1 VVADQLNFKAAA
13 LLVLDHLVDV
23 DTVALCVKCQL
34 LLACLSFTFGIR
46 VDGKVVVVGLPN

>member
-1 VVADQLNFKAAA
+1 MVADQLNFKAAA

-34 LLACLSFTFGIR
+34 LLACLSFTFGVR